1 MRQRTRE
8 RLGACLVG
16 VMVIMLGVMVYLFAT
31 TPARSAPDSLRPTPT
46 RVTERVA
53 AVEGAFC
60 DLLASGLSDRRF
72 GTALSQ
78 SGELQHRTLGQL
90 AAEWGR
96 TGEPGARAQVE
107 LECRRL
113 GLIP

>member
-1 MRQRTRE
+1 MFMMVRTQRRT
-8 RLGACLVG
+8 GAALIG
-16 VMVIMLGVMVYLFAT
+16 VVALLAGCSLPPPAPGPSPAAVI
-31 TPARSAPDSLRPTPT
+31 S
-46 RVTERVA
+46 ERVVEVE
-53 AVEGAFC
+53 AVFC
-60 DLLASGLSDRRF
+60 RTLHDDPDMEPKV

-96 TGEPGARAQVE
+96 TGEAGARAQVL
-107 LECRRL
+107 LECRRM

>member
-1 MRQRTRE
+1 MRL
-8 RLGACLVG
+8 LGNVLLWIGLLAFG
-16 VMVIMLGVMVYLFAT
+16 GAMVFAWST
-31 TPARSAPDSLRPTPT
+31 AAPRAMGGPPVTDTA
-46 RVTERVA
+46 TERVA